1 MTLTKTEMKILG
13 KLALEGPGAA
23 YKINSTW
30 RNGVMGRYQ
39 TVSRAIH
46 TLKAKGLIRKGGL
59 RPELKIGSET
69 IRLTLD
75 GLILMLDIRNQSKTD
90 NPLDLR
96 RGSEVDLGRLSEI
109 LRRNSDLLPE
119 PLREWNYLAKSN
131 SRMAM
136 KALWY
141 AIRAASDAIESDY
154 SVCLRGGKNREP
166 GYVAD
171 TESGAQD
178 TVERVLTRTLL
189 FPWRNLLLALGK
201 SDDASKWLVTL
212 VCRARIWRAMV
223 DLMEDEISR
232 KEDEITR
239 EEEAIAKDRS
249 GLNEFRRLKEMI
261 ESIPQKIPE
270 LQVTSEARLR
280 ELLSAALPS

>member
-13 KLALEGPGAA
+13 KLALEGPSAA

-30 RNGVMGRYQ
+30 RTGVSGRYQ
-39 TVSRAIH
+39 TINRAIH

-131 SRMAM
+131 SRTAM

-141 AIRAASDAIESDY
+141 AIGTASDAIESDY
-154 SVCLRGGKNREP
+154 SVCLPGGKNREP
-166 GYVAD
+166 GYVVD
-171 TESGAQD
+171 PESGAQD
-178 TVERVLTRTLL
+178 TVERVLTRTFL
-189 FPWRNLLLALGK
+189 FPWRNPHLALGN
-201 SDDASKWLVTL
+201 SDDASKWLITL
-212 VCRARIWRAMV
+212 LCRARIWRALA
-223 DLMEDEISR
+223 DLLEDEISR
-232 KEDEITR
+232 KEDDIV
-239 EEEAIAKDRS
+239 KDRS
-249 GLNEFRRLKEMI
+249 GLKDLRELKEMI
-261 ESIPQKIPE
+261 ESIPQRVPE
-270 LQVTSEARLR
+270 LHDTSEARLK
-280 ELLSAALPS
+280 ELLTAALPS

>member
-1 MTLTKTEMKILG
+1 MTLTKTEMRVLG
-13 KLALEGPGAA
+13 KLALEGSSAA

-30 RNGVMGRYQ
+30 RNGVGGRYQ
-39 TVSRAIH
+39 TVNRAIH

-90 NPLDLR
+90 DPLDLR
-96 RGSEVDLGRLSEI
+96 RGFEDDLGRLNEI
-109 LRRNSDLLPE
+109 LGRNSDLLPE

-141 AIRAASDAIESDY
+141 AIGSASDAIESDY
-154 SVCLRGGKNREP
+154 SGCLREGKNREP

-171 TESGAQD
+171 AESGAQD
-178 TVERVLTRTLL
+178 TVERVLTRTFL
-189 FPWRNLLLALGK
+189 FPWRNPLLALGN
-201 SDDASKWLVTL
+201 SDYASKWLVTL

-223 DLMEDEISR
+223 DLLEDEISR

-239 EEEAIAKDRS
+239 KEEAIVKDRP
-249 GLNEFRRLKEMI
+249 GLKELRRLKEMI
-261 ESIPQKIPE
+261 ESIPQEMPE
-270 LQVTSEARLR
+270 LHVTPEARLR
-280 ELLSAALPS
+280 ELLSAAPPS